1 MTKQILADPKEL
13 IFIQS
18 RAETNYN
25 LVDEYTA
32 MVRDG
37 VQFDAAQGVRD
48 EAGQT
53 FIWDGLHN
61 LSSG

>member
-32 MVRDG
+32 MVRRETARRIDVADVCETMSRQNSQVELG
-37 VQFDAAQGVRD
+37 
-48 EAGQT
+48 
-53 FIWDGLHN
+53 
-61 LSSG
+61 